1 MCMNANEKNL
11 FYLLWTL
18 AIFVCAALAVFV
30 LLRASFGKQESSP
43 PAYIPSGYSDTGS
56 SEPGYTDPGLY

>member
-1 MCMNANEKNL
+1 MNAKEKNL

-30 LLRASFGKQESSP
+30 LLHASIQKTEAPEPSP
-43 PAYIPSGYSDTGS
+43 ASYYGENYFP
-56 SEPGYTDPGLY
+56 